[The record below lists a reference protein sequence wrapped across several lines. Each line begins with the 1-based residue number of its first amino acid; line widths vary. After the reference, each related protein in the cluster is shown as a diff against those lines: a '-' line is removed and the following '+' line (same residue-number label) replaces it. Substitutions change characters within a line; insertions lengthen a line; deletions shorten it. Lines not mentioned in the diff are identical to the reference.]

1 MGHFTLEKWVDF
13 ARNTLEQKAKAE
25 MQAHLDTGCESCGRI
40 LSLWKR
46 VHVVSARERAY
57 EPPAGTLRIVKS
69 ILPGLSKRS
78 GKRTILELLFDSKY
92 TPALAGVRST
102 TSTARQLLY
111 AAGAYRIDLKM
122 EPQLDTERVSVMGQ
136 VLNSAD
142 PTQMIP
148 AILVTLIRN
157 NKAIT
162 STETG
167 DFGEFQLECKLTAHL
182 QLRLKLPDGVG
193 VEIPLIEPTKA
204 ALTGLL
210 ERSEN
215 NHLTGSRTKLGRS
228 TGKKV

>member
-1 MGHFTLEKWVDF
+1 MAHFSLEQWADF
-13 ARNTLEQKAKAE
+13 ARNTLKGKIKEE
-25 MQAHLDTGCESCGRI
+25 MQVHVDTGCESCVKI

-46 VHVVSARERAY
+46 VHEVSAREPAY

-69 ILPGLSKRS
+69 VLPGLSKPS
-78 GKRTILELLFDSKY
+78 GKRAILELLFDSKL
-92 TPALAGVRST
+92 TPSFAGVRST

-122 EPQLDTERVSVMGQ
+122 EPRLDTERVSVMGQ

-148 AILVTLIRN
+148 TIPVTLIRN

-167 DFGEFQLECKLTAHL
+167 DFGEFELECKLTAHL

-210 ERSEN
+210 ERAEN
-215 NHLTGSRTKLGRS
+215 SQFTGSKTKLGRS